1 MRKVNPL
8 EPQKIITMIILLMS
22 ICIKVSAQ
30 SPYAMFG
37 DKSKMLEA
45 KRESVP
51 SIYRVGVQSTN
62 GVNLYADF
70 DMNKGL
76 ATLYDAEGNILR
88 QDSISENTKAMFT
101 TIDPHAESYYHLS
114 PYSYCG
120 GNPINRIDPT
130 GMDWYQNNQTL
141 YYTWY
146 DGDGAREGFTYI
158 GGVGS
163 LLGEFESKINKI
175 LIDVYK
181 NNNGLYSEGRTVDI
195 TNPNKG
201 AIIPSQLSQ
210 MDDFF
215 DEFVFGYGP
224 EISILT
230 SNHPYTKSLQSDA
243 CVIESQQNLRAGNTT
258 IPGQITKVNRSWG
271 PLDALSTTS
280 IAKQFV
286 GSYTFDSYTSN
297 DKKHLLNIIYDTK
310 NFRSLF
316 YHIPG
321 TGYLNHSR
329 RSIVKPL
336 ANTYQFYIWKSKK

>member
-8 EPQKIITMIILLMS
+8 EPQKIITMMLFLMS
-22 ICIKVSAQ
+22 ICIKVYAQ

-37 DKSKMLEA
+37 DNSKMLEA
-45 KRESVP
+45 RRESVP
-51 SIYRVGVQSTN
+51 SIYRVGIQSNN

-76 ATLYDAEGNILR
+76 ATLYDVEGNILR

-120 GNPINRIDPT
+120 GNPVNRIDPT
-130 GMDWYQNNQTL
+130 GMDWYQNNQTS

-163 LLGEFESKINKI
+163 LLGEFESKINNI

-201 AIIPSQLSQ
+201 AIFPSQLSQ
-210 MDDFF
+210 MDDFL
-215 DEFVFGYGP
+215 DEFVSIITFP
-224 EISILT
+224 KAILT
-230 SNHPYTKSLQSDA
+230 SKIFISFYW
-243 CVIESQQNLRAGNTT
+243 ES
-258 IPGQITKVNRSWG
+258 KM
-271 PLDALSTTS
+271 
-280 IAKQFV
+280 
-286 GSYTFDSYTSN
+286 
-297 DKKHLLNIIYDTK
+297 
-310 NFRSLF
+310 
-316 YHIPG
+316 
-321 TGYLNHSR
+321 
-329 RSIVKPL
+329 
-336 ANTYQFYIWKSKK
+336 

>member
-8 EPQKIITMIILLMS
+8 EPQKIITMMIFLMS

-37 DKSKMLEA
+37 DNSKMLEA

-70 DMNKGL
+70 DMNKAI
-76 ATLYDAEGNILR
+76 ATLYDVEGNILR

-120 GNPINRIDPT
+120 GNPVNRIDPT
-130 GMDWYQNNQTL
+130 GMDWYQNNQTS

-163 LLGEFESKINKI
+163 LLGEFESKINNI

-201 AIIPSQLSQ
+201 AIFPSQLSQ
-210 MDDFF
+210 MDDFL

-230 SNHPYTKSLQSDA
+230 SNHPYTKALQSDA
-243 CVIESQQNLRAGNTT
+243 RVIESQQDLRAGNTT

-297 DKKHLLNIIYDTK
+297 DKKTSFEYHL
-310 NFRSLF
+310 
-316 YHIPG
+316 
-321 TGYLNHSR
+321 
-329 RSIVKPL
+329 
-336 ANTYQFYIWKSKK
+336 

>member
-1 MRKVNPL
+1 MRKVNPVETL
-8 EPQKIITMIILLMS
+8 KIITMMIFLMS

-37 DKSKMLEA
+37 DNSKMLEA

-70 DMNKGL
+70 DMNKGI
-76 ATLYDAEGNILR
+76 ATLYDVEGNILR

-120 GNPINRIDPT
+120 GNPVNRIDPT
-130 GMDWYQNNQTL
+130 GMDWYQNNQTS

-163 LLGEFESKINKI
+163 LLGEFESKINNI

-201 AIIPSQLSQ
+201 AIFPSQLSQ
-210 MDDFF
+210 MDDFL

-230 SNHPYTKSLQSDA
+230 SNHPYTKALQSDA
-243 CVIESQQNLRAGNTT
+243 RVIESQQDLRAGNTT

-310 NFRSLF
+310 NFRSLC

>member
-8 EPQKIITMIILLMS
+8 DPQNIITMIILLMS
-22 ICIKVSAQ
+22 ICIKVYAQ

-37 DKSKMLEA
+37 DNSKMLEA
-45 KRESVP
+45 RRESVP
-51 SIYRVGVQSTN
+51 SIYRVGIQSNN

-70 DMNKGL
+70 DLKKGL
-76 ATLYDAEGNILR
+76 ATLYDAEGNVLR

-120 GNPINRIDPT
+120 GNPVNRIDPT
-130 GMDWYQNNQTL
+130 GMDWYQNNQTS

-163 LLGEFESKINKI
+163 LLGEFESKINNI

-201 AIIPSQLSQ
+201 AIFPSQLSQ
-210 MDDFF
+210 MDDFL

-321 TGYLNHSR
+321 TG
-329 RSIVKPL
+329 
-336 ANTYQFYIWKSKK
+336 